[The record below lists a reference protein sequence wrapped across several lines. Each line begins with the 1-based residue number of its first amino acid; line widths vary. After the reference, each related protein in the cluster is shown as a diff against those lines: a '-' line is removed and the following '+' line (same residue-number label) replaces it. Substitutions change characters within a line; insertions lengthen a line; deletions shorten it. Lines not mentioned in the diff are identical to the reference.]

1 MWKYNK
7 SFSFKAKSS
16 YHSQALDV
24 SAEGLSDPFAGK
36 AQPILMKKKALMAPP
51 ELTFICLTPAAAIF
65 L

>member
-24 SAEGLSDPFAGK
+24 SAEGLSDPFVGK
-36 AQPILMKKKALMAPP
+36 AQPILMKKKLSWPHQNW
-51 ELTFICLTPAAAIF
+51 LSYV
-65 L
+65 